1 MKKWMFLVCL
11 SGMLLSLSSCSSYYY
26 STLASNDRSGRYDVN
41 KDFVIDN
48 DSVCIIYNFH
58 GEDGPVLVTVQNKMD
73 EPLFVDWQRSALT
86 VRQPAII
93 KMLFLSKGSR
103 SLLRTEVR
111 ITGTG
116 NMVR

>member
-73 EPLFVDWQRSALT
+73 EPLFVDWQM
-86 VRQPAII
+86 P
-93 KMLFLSKGSR
+93 FLSKGSR